1 MFLKITKDNFVY
13 ESNRIRAFRD
23 ENLKK
28 NDEKCNIYKNS
39 SINRQRSSTLFVN
52 DDLFS
57 SYFLNTIDLELSK

>member
-39 SINRQRSSTLFVN
+39 SINRQRSSVLFIN
-52 DDLFS
+52 DDLLFL
-57 SYFLNTIDLELSK
+57 YFFNTIDLRLNR